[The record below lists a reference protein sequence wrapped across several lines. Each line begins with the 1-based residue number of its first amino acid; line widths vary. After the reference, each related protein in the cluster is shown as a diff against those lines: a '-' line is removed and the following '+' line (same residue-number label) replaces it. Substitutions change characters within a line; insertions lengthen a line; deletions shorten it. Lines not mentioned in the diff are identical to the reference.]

1 MVGSPF
7 SSQDKNLR
15 AGDIIRQELTRAS
28 INPARVRFTNLWV
41 HAKKKVGECERGF
54 HITILLQELMKVEFA
69 LISGTE
75 PLQVLLGE
83 GVSALERSGLIIK
96 SKELPQNVTAMAA
109 VKISTGFDMLGEVR
123 LAVERFAEV
132 VHGN

>member
-83 GVSALERSGLIIK
+83 GVSASERSGLIIK

-132 VHGN
+132 VHNG